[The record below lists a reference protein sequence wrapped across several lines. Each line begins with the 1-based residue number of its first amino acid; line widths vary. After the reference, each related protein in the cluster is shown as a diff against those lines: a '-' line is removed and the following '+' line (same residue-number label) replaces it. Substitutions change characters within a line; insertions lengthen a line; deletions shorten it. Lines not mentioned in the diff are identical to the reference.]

1 MGNTST
7 GIYTS
12 VKDKYYEVL
21 RKKVSVNKFQEY
33 KFDSYELSKDLASSS
48 FKNTLKLSIKI
59 MGKLNRG
66 ASMRWL
72 MNY

>member
-7 GIYTS
+7 EIYTS

-33 KFDSYELSKDLASSS
+33 KFDSSELSKDLASSS